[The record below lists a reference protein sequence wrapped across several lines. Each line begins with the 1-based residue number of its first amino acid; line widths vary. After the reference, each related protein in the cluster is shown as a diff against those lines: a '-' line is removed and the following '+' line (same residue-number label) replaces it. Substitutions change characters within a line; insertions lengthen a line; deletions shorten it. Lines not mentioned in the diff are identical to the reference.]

1 MQSCG
6 KGFCFQGSSQIQV
19 LGPAD
24 PVIALEGDDI
34 ILLCYLKPNVSAKDM
49 IVEWTRTDLKTPQNT
64 KRVHL
69 YRDGRYANDDQ
80 LPAYM
85 GRTSLFPEE
94 LKNGNVSLKLST
106 VKLTDAG
113 SYGCLIPL
121 LSSQV
126 KGVTIHLTVGAVS
139 QPMIS
144 IEGTKNNGVVLKCD
158 SGSWYPEPE
167 MTWLDSDGA
176 ILSDGPTE
184 IETETDSEGRYTVR
198 AHVTVQKTDSNRFT
212 CRVLQHQSKHMKET
226 KIHVP
231 VDVFPKSNTGWIL
244 GLSII
249 AFIACG
255 TAAVVVYMWRKKS
268 EQKKRFK
275 KYKEEQDTF
284 LLEEWERKH
293 EQQRVEKGIV
303 ACVDRIKAGL
313 IQSVTK
319 AIEISDVLLQK
330 DLIKKEIHS
339 SVSAAGNSQDQMKLL
354 FQALDSGGSEIKSAF
369 YSILLEHEPDL
380 LRDLDVQFMDNHR
393 TDLIQM
399 VTKVKPIVDG
409 LLQKDLIP
417 PGVHSEVNDAGTRHE
432 KMSLLCQALDSRGPN
447 VKSAFYR
454 ILMELEP
461 DLVYFLNMLAVIE
474 PDERMNHLFKQLAST
489 RQGME
494 SARPLK
500 VSCGSRSF
508 KSLEMTQ
515 QRDELREKLIEL
527 KKKEEKQNRHFV
539 AYRKS
544 PKERAL

>member
-1 MQSCG
+1 MKTSWCLG
-6 KGFCFQGSSQIQV
+6 CCFGIQYILLATGSSQIQV

-231 VDVFPKSNTGWIL
+231 
-244 GLSII
+244 
-249 AFIACG
+249 
-255 TAAVVVYMWRKKS
+255 
-268 EQKKRFK
+268 
-275 KYKEEQDTF
+275 
-284 LLEEWERKH
+284 
-293 EQQRVEKGIV
+293 GIV

-339 SVSAAGNSQDQMKLL
+339 SVSA
-354 FQALDSGGSEIKSAF
+354 
-369 YSILLEHEPDL
+369 
-380 LRDLDVQFMDNHR
+380 
-393 TDLIQM
+393 
-399 VTKVKPIVDG
+399 
-409 LLQKDLIP
+409 
-417 PGVHSEVNDAGTRHE
+417 
-432 KMSLLCQALDSRGPN
+432 
-447 VKSAFYR
+447 
-454 ILMELEP
+454 
-461 DLVYFLNMLAVIE
+461 
-474 PDERMNHLFKQLAST
+474 
-489 RQGME
+489 
-494 SARPLK
+494 
-500 VSCGSRSF
+500 
-508 KSLEMTQ
+508 
-515 QRDELREKLIEL
+515 
-527 KKKEEKQNRHFV
+527 
-539 AYRKS
+539 
-544 PKERAL
+544 

>member
-1 MQSCG
+1 MKTSWCLG
-6 KGFCFQGSSQIQV
+6 CCFGIQYILLATGSSQIQV

-139 QPMIS
+139 QPMTS
-144 IEGTKNNGVVLKCD
+144 IVDVCT
-158 SGSWYPEPE
+158 YEPE
-167 MTWLDSDGA
+167 MTWLDSDWEPSFSDGPTEIETETDSEGRYTSTCAEKNQNRVMTWLDSDGA

-231 VDVFPKSNTGWIL
+231 
-244 GLSII
+244 
-249 AFIACG
+249 
-255 TAAVVVYMWRKKS
+255 
-268 EQKKRFK
+268 
-275 KYKEEQDTF
+275 
-284 LLEEWERKH
+284 
-293 EQQRVEKGIV
+293 GIV

-474 PDERMNHLFKQLAST
+474 PDERMNHLFKQL
-489 RQGME
+489 
-494 SARPLK
+494 
-500 VSCGSRSF
+500 V
-508 KSLEMTQ
+508 EMTQ